1 MKILVI
7 GGGAREHALV
17 WKLNQSKLVK
27 KIYSIPGN
35 GGISQEAEIFNL
47 PLKFEVLKNFVNE
60 KKIDLI
66 LVGPEAPLVKGIVD
80 YFKREGIMIF
90 GPNKDAS
97 QLEGSKIF
105 AKNFMKKYSIPTAH
119 FEIFEES
126 SRAIDYL
133 KNKEEIVIKAVGLSA
148 GKGVVVSNS
157 YLESC
162 RTIKRFMEEKVFS
175 EAGTRVVIEEK
186 LKGEEASI
194 LILLSGDNYSFLI
207 SSQDHKPVFE
217 DDKGPNTGGMGAYSP
232 TSLID
237 EEVMEKIKV
246 KIIQP
251 LIEGLQG
258 ERIEYSGVLYLGL
271 MIDKKEPY
279 VLEFNVR
286 FGDPETEAILPL
298 LENDLLEVILK
309 LQQGEKIELAW
320 RKGCSVDVVL
330 ASEGYPGKYPKGRLI
345 SFKAEQLPSD
355 VFIFHAG
362 TEFKDGNFY
371 TSGGRVLNVA
381 AIGNDIY
388 GARDKVYNAIS
399 NIHFDGMHFR
409 RDIGLKE
416 IKRMKDVRGLAS
428 YIGGENGK

>member
-66 LVGPEAPLVKGIVD
+66 LVGPEAPLVKGIAD

-119 FEIFEES
+119 FEVFEES
-126 SRAIDYL
+126 FRAIDYL
-133 KNKEEIVIKAVGLSA
+133 KNKEEIVIKADGLSA

-157 YLESC
+157 YIESC
-162 RTIKRFMEEKVFS
+162 SAIKKFMEEKIFA
-175 EAGTRVVIEEK
+175 EAGSRVVIEEK

-194 LILLSGDNYSFLI
+194 LLLLSGDNYSFLI

-251 LIEGLQG
+251 LIEGLQA
-258 ERIEYSGVLYLGL
+258 ERIKYSGVLYLGL
-271 MIDKKEPY
+271 MINKKEPY

-286 FGDPETEAILPL
+286 FGDPETETILPL

-309 LQQGEKIELAW
+309 LQAGEKIKLVWKE
-320 RKGCSVDVVL
+320 GSSIDVVL
-330 ASEGYPGKYPKGRLI
+330 ASEGYPGKYPEGRLI

-388 GARDKVYNAIS
+388 EARDKVYNAIS

-409 RDIGLKE
+409 KDIGLKE
-416 IKRMKDVRGLAS
+416 IKRVIEVNDRG
-428 YIGGENGK
+428 